1 MSRWSAVVVCC
12 WRVSECRGGVLLL
25 SAIDWRVNGC

>member
-12 WRVSECRGGVLLL
+12 WRVSECQGGVLLEGEC
-25 SAIDWRVNGC
+25 RGGG

>member
-1 MSRWSAVVVCC
+1 MSRWSAVVVGC

-25 SAIDWRVNGC
+25 SAVGG